1 MTDKQ
6 LYRFSVA
13 CGVLT
18 GIFLL
23 AAWQPSIDHDAAAL
37 RQHCQMVALWESSRG
52 EYGWP
57 DYNRSAHLCP
67 EEKRK

>member
-6 LYRFSVA
+6 LYRFGVG

-37 RQHCQMVALWESSRG
+37 RQHCLMVDLFSTSNG

-57 DYNRSAHLCP
+57 DYNNTAHLC
-67 EEKRK
+67 EGD